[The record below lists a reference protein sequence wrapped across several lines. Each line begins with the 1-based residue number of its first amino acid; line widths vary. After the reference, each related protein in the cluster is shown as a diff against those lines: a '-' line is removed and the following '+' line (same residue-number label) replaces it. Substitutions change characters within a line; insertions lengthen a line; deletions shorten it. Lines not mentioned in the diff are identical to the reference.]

1 MLLLPWNNRR
11 MASKAKPSK
20 RDAILDAMLD
30 VVVERGFHVA
40 PMSLIAER
48 SNTSA
53 GLIYHHFSS
62 KEEIIQALYER
73 VHKFKMASFLDGFSP
88 QMDPQQAFV
97 QGCERMYLFYRKHQ
111 KEMHFLEQYKNAGF
125 ACRPEL
131 NASDPRIAAFAQ
143 RFSSRSKGGVLNEW
157 PADVLQEMTIG
168 FIERLA
174 GLPRKLSS
182 AVLRE
187 IAESLWEQ
195 VRAK

>member
-1 MLLLPWNNRR
+1 
-11 MASKAKPSK
+11 
-20 RDAILDAMLD
+20 
-30 VVVERGFHVA
+30 VA

-73 VHKFKMASFLDGFSP
+73 VHNLKMASFLDGFSP
-88 QMDPQQAFV
+88 EMDAQQAFV

-125 ACRPEL
+125 ACQPEL
-131 NASDPRIAAFAQ
+131 NASNQRIAAFAR

-157 PADVLQEMTIG
+157 PGDVLQEMTIG
-168 FIERLA
+168 LIERLA
-174 GLPRKLSS
+174 RLPRKLPS

-195 VRAK
+195 VRSK